1 MNDTKTG
8 GPQVDHNRD
17 HRLPADSHLH
27 QGVSALLDAKGG
39 IDEARAKRLRKQW
52 DALQGEGRADPS
64 LVALFARLRERVHTQ
79 VALRE
84 RQFTEMEGN
93 LAQLRT
99 CLADGDVRQAQA
111 LEQSVV
117 AGLNRITG
125 LSGSRR
131 QRIITGLEALRPKL
145 QELTAW
151 RRWGT
156 TQAREKIIAEIKAI
170 HKSGATL
177 PQIAG
182 RIREAREEWR
192 QWDAAG
198 EGGDPKRYGIF
209 DRACSEAYR
218 PCQVHF
224 DHQKQQ
230 RREHTRVR
238 VQICELL
245 EREFAAVEWRDPPWK
260 KLQQLVQAQSREWRA
275 VGAAE
280 FKQRKPLQRRFAAI
294 AEKFNE
300 RLGRERRRCYQTRAH
315 LIDEIEQLAEREDS
329 NAALAELR
337 TLKKQWAPTVPCA
350 RAKERALWERFT
362 GACDKVH
369 GKREQARKEA
379 SRMRAENRKA
389 RAALCAE
396 IEAVGRGG
404 SKNPPANPATLGAD
418 LKGWEAQWARLGEA
432 PKAADAADKK
442 LAARYRNAVAGARN
456 ALARAAAEGE
466 RRMREL
472 LGEKSEICAALEAL
486 ALAGTAAD
494 ADPDPDIR
502 EAKHRELTAR
512 WQACGVLSDELEQA
526 IGARYRLAAEA
537 VLGADA
543 LRQLQDALPA
553 NLARLHEL
561 LLQLEIRLELE
572 SPVEFSRRRMA
583 LQVGRLS
590 TALQGGRLLAPPQG
604 GRLPAPPQDGRL
616 PAPLAEAEAE
626 AEAGA
631 EAGATQST
639 EGLMRRILLVGA
651 VDEARRRAAFKRFA
665 RCLGKHGGASKTG

>member
-64 LVALFARLRERVHTQ
+64 LAALFARLRERVHTQ

-111 LEQSVV
+111 LEQAVV

-315 LIDEIEQLAEREDS
+315 LIDEIEQLAGREDS

-337 TLKKQWAPTVPCA
+337 VLKKQWAPTVPCA

-379 SRMRAENRKA
+379 SRRRAENRKA

-432 PKAADAADKK
+432 TKAADAADKK

-494 ADPDPDIR
+494 PDPDPDPDIR

-512 WQACGVLSDELEQA
+512 WQACGALSDELEQA

-537 VLGADA
+537 VLGTDA

-590 TALQGGRLLAPPQG
+590 TALQGGRL
-604 GRLPAPPQDGRL
+604 
-616 PAPLAEAEAE
+616 PAPLADADVEAEAE

-631 EAGATQST
+631 TQSA
-639 EGLMRRILLVGA
+639 EGLIQRILLVGA
-651 VDEARRRAAFKRFA
+651 VDEARHRAAFKRFA
-665 RCLGKHGGASKTG
+665 RCLAKHGGASKTG